1 VELTKRESGQILEK
15 KYCQSCGES
24 VLASIRK
31 CPKCGSKDIGL
42 TANIEYIPKDE
53 HKSSRTSQNKPK
65 SSPPSSNTYSNSSSQ
80 PYPSDNSSSFVSNL
94 FEIGGGALVMIIFF
108 GFGIVQVVSG
118 YIGIEHE
125 FGAGWAFFA
134 IVLFLMLR
142 ISLPLM
148 IGMYLCAANVWGWH
162 WFYALL
168 FTAPTLVFLIPGMIA
183 AMIDTMRK

>member
-1 VELTKRESGQILEK
+1 LEK

-31 CPKCGSKDIGL
+31 CPKCGSKDIGM
-42 TANIEYIPKDE
+42 TANTEYIPKDE
-53 HKSSRTSQNKPK
+53 YKSSRTSQNKPK
-65 SSPPSSNTYSNSSSQ
+65 SSPPSSNTYPNSSSQ
-80 PYPSDNSSSFVSNL
+80 PYLSDNSSSFVSN
-94 FEIGGGALVMIIFF
+94 FVEIGGGALAMIIFF

-134 IVLFLMLR
+134 IALFIMLR

-148 IGMYLCAANVWGWH
+148 IGMFLCATNVWGWH

-168 FTAPTLVFLIPGMIA
+168 FTAPTLVFLIPGMIG
-183 AMIDTMRK
+183 AMIEGMRK